1 MAQPATEPAKGSSS
15 TPSPEHTEDAVTSVH
30 PVDEKLHPSR
40 LVPAALQH
48 IAAMYA
54 GVVTPP
60 LIIGQAVGLD
70 IEGRTRL
77 IAASLLIAGIATLI
91 QTIGVKGFVGNRL
104 PFVNAA
110 SSAGI
115 APILAIAETNSEG
128 GQLPAIYGAVMVAG
142 VFCLAVGPFFGRLL
156 RFFPP
161 LVTGV
166 VITLIGVTLMP
177 VPVGWAQGGDKAAA
191 DFGAMRNLA
200 LAAFTLGVI
209 LVIQRFGKG
218 FVKQVALLFGLLIG
232 TLVAIPFGMADFS
245 GLRSAPVAALPTPFA
260 FGAPEFQP
268 AAILSLC
275 IVMLVLMTESS
286 AGMLALGEI
295 CDRRADSKVITRGLR
310 TDGLATLVGPVF
322 GGFPTSA
329 FAQNVGVV
337 SLTRVRSR
345 YVVAVAG
352 ATLLVL
358 GAFPVLGAVVSLVPM
373 PVLGGAGI
381 VLFGSIAVSGIRT
394 LSEAG
399 LDDSSNIILVAV
411 ALGAGI
417 IPLAAPTFY
426 AEFPAWAQTVLGSG
440 ISAGALV
447 AVTLN
452 LFFHHLGTRSRPRPR
467 HSNPPRVLPCPPR
480 GDSTPRPRAAPK
492 EKEAAW
498 QHQRQPIASP
508 SPRHPIASSSRTA
521 PSRPSTRTTP
531 STPRATSSSPATG
544 SRRSARGGHRR
555 TWRT

>member
-1 MAQPATEPAKGSSS
+1 MAQPAKGPAAAEGPCS
-15 TPSPEHTEDAVTSVH
+15 TPSEKAVGESTPDCH

-60 LIIGQAVGLD
+60 LIIGQACGLD
-70 IEGRTRL
+70 TVAQTRL
-77 IAASLLIAGIATLI
+77 IAAGLLIAGLATVL
-91 QTIGVKGFVGNRL
+91 QTLGVKGFVGNRL

-115 APILAIAETNSEG
+115 APILAIAETNAKG
-128 GQLPAIYGAVMVAG
+128 DQLPAIYGAVMVAG

-177 VPVGWAQGGDKAAA
+177 VPVKWAQGGDDTAPT
-191 DFGAMRNLA
+191 FGDMKYLA
-200 LAAFTLGVI
+200 LAAFTLVVI
-209 LVIQRFGKG
+209 LMFQRFGRG
-218 FVKQVALLFGLLIG
+218 FLKQVALLAGMFIG
-232 TLVAIPFGMADFS
+232 TLAAIPFGLADFTS
-245 GLRSAPVAALPTPFA
+245 VQTAPLAALPTPFA
-260 FGAPEFQP
+260 AGAPIFQP

-275 IVMLVLMTESS
+275 IVMLVLMTESA

-295 CDRRADSKVITRGLR
+295 CERKTDGKTITRGLR
-310 TDGLATLVGPVF
+310 TDGIATLVGPVF

-352 ATLLVL
+352 ATLIVL
-358 GAFPVLGAVVSLVPM
+358 GAFPVLGAVVNVVPM

-426 AEFPAWAQTVLGSG
+426 ADFPAWAQTVLGSG

-452 LFFHHLGTRSRPRPR
+452 LFFHHLGTRGGAQS
-467 HSNPPRVLPCPPR
+467 
-480 GDSTPRPRAAPK
+480 AA
-492 EKEAAW
+492 AALK
-498 QHQRQPIASP
+498 SP
-508 SPRHPIASSSRTA
+508 
-521 PSRPSTRTTP
+521 
-531 STPRATSSSPATG
+531 
-544 SRRSARGGHRR
+544 
-555 TWRT
+555 

>member
-1 MAQPATEPAKGSSS
+1 MAQPATGPAEGPCK
-15 TPSPEHTEDAVTSVH
+15 TSPTTAADTAVH
-30 PVDEKLHPSR
+30 PVDEKLPPAR

-70 IEGRTRL
+70 TAGMTRL
-77 IAASLLIAGIATLI
+77 IAASLLIAGLATIL
-91 QTIGVKGFVGNRL
+91 QTVGLGRFAGNRL

-115 APILAIAETNSEG
+115 APMLAIAETSAPG
-128 GQLPAIYGAVMVAG
+128 RQLPAIYGAVLVAG

-177 VPVGWAQGGDKAAA
+177 VPVAWAQGGDATAA
-191 DFGAMRNLA
+191 DFGAMKYLA
-200 LAAFTLGVI
+200 LAAFTLVVI
-209 LVIQRFGKG
+209 LLIQRFGRG
-218 FVKQVALLFGLLIG
+218 FLKQVALLMGMFVG
-232 TLVAIPFGMADFS
+232 TLAAIPFGLADFS
-245 GLRSAPVAALPTPFA
+245 ALKSAPLAALPTPFA

-295 CDRRADSKVITRGLR
+295 CDRRTDGRTITRGLR
-310 TDGLATLVGPVF
+310 TDGIATLLGPVF

-345 YVVAVAG
+345 YVVAAAG
-352 ATLLVL
+352 GALLVL

-426 AEFPAWAQTVLGSG
+426 AGFPAWAQTVLGSG

-447 AVTLN
+447 AVVLN
-452 LFFHHLGTRSRPRPR
+452 LFFHHLGT
-467 HSNPPRVLPCPPR
+467 H
-480 GDSTPRPRAAPK
+480 
-492 EKEAAW
+492 
-498 QHQRQPIASP
+498 
-508 SPRHPIASSSRTA
+508 SRTA
-521 PSRPSTRTTP
+521 V
-531 STPRATSSSPATG
+531 ALKSS
-544 SRRSARGGHRR
+544 
-555 TWRT
+555 

>member
-1 MAQPATEPAKGSSS
+1 MAQQEQAPHHPAP
-15 TPSPEHTEDAVTSVH
+15 PVH
-30 PVDEKLHPSR
+30 PVDEKPAVRR

-70 IEGRTRL
+70 TAGRTRL
-77 IAASLLIAGIATLI
+77 IAASLLIAGLATLL
-91 QTIGVKGFVGNRL
+91 QTLGIRTFAGNRL

-115 APILAIAETNSEG
+115 TPMLAIAETTAKG
-128 GQLPAIYGAVMVAG
+128 HQLPAIYGAVMCAG
-142 VFCLAVGPFFGRLL
+142 VFCLAVGPFFGKLL

-177 VPVGWAQGGDKAAA
+177 VPVGWAQGGDKGAA
-191 DFGAMRNLA
+191 DFGSMKNLA
-200 LAAFTLGVI
+200 LAGFTL
-209 LVIQRFGKG
+209 LVVLLVQRFTKG
-218 FVKQVALLFGLLIG
+218 FVKQIALLIG
-232 TLVAIPFGMADFS
+232 LVVGTLAAIPFGMAGFD
-245 GLRSAPVAALPTPFA
+245 GLRSAPIAALPTPFA
-260 FGAPEFQP
+260 FGPPEFQP
-268 AAILSLC
+268 AAVLSLC

-295 CDRRADSKVITRGLR
+295 CDRRTTGTTLTRGLR
-310 TDGLATLVGPVF
+310 TDGIATLLGPIF

-345 YVVAVAG
+345 YVVALAG
-352 ATLLVL
+352 AVLLVL

-411 ALGAGI
+411 SLGAGI

-426 AEFPAWAQTVLGSG
+426 AGFPAWAQTVLGSG

-447 AVTLN
+447 AVALN
-452 LFFHHLGTRSRPRPR
+452 LFFHHLGTR
-467 HSNPPRVLPCPPR
+467 
-480 GDSTPRPRAAPK
+480 GTTRAAVLS
-492 EKEAAW
+492 A
-498 QHQRQPIASP
+498 ASP
-508 SPRHPIASSSRTA
+508 
-521 PSRPSTRTTP
+521 
-531 STPRATSSSPATG
+531 G
-544 SRRSARGGHRR
+544 SG
-555 TWRT
+555 TQIP

>member
-1 MAQPATEPAKGSSS
+1 MAQPATEPAQAAQGPG
-15 TPSPEHTEDAVTSVH
+15 TAPPVH
-30 PVDEKLHPSR
+30 PVDEKLPLAR

-70 IEGRTRL
+70 AAGMTRL
-77 IAASLLIAGIATLI
+77 IAASLLIAGLATLL
-91 QTIGVKGFVGNRL
+91 QTLGVTNFAGNRL

-115 APILAIAETNSEG
+115 APMLAIAETSAPG
-128 GQLPAIYGAVMVAG
+128 RQLPAIYGAVMVAG

-177 VPVGWAQGGDKAAA
+177 VPVTWAQGGDAGAA
-191 DFGAMRNLA
+191 DFGAMKYLA
-200 LAAFTLGVI
+200 LAGSTLAVI
-209 LVIQRFGKG
+209 LIFQRFGRG
-218 FVKQVALLFGLLIG
+218 FLKQVALLLGLFIG
-232 TLVAIPFGMADFS
+232 TLAAIPFGMADLS
-245 GLRSAPVAALPTPFA
+245 VLREAPVAALPSPFA

-295 CDRRADSKVITRGLR
+295 CDRRSDGRTITRGLR
-310 TDGLATLVGPVF
+310 TDGIATLLGPVF

-337 SLTRVRSR
+337 TLTRVRSR

-352 ATLLVL
+352 GTLLIL

-373 PVLGGAGI
+373 PVLGGAGV

-426 AEFPAWAQTVLGSG
+426 ANFPAWAQTVLGSG

-447 AVTLN
+447 AVLLN
-452 LFFHHLGTRSRPRPR
+452 LFFHHLGTRSRPA
-467 HSNPPRVLPCPPR
+467 VAL
-480 GDSTPRPRAAPK
+480 K
-492 EKEAAW
+492 
-498 QHQRQPIASP
+498 
-508 SPRHPIASSSRTA
+508 SS
-521 PSRPSTRTTP
+521 
-531 STPRATSSSPATG
+531 
-544 SRRSARGGHRR
+544 
-555 TWRT
+555 

>member
-1 MAQPATEPAKGSSS
+1 MAQPAKGPDTAPCS
-15 TPSPEHTEDAVTSVH
+15 TPPVHTEDTAMSVH
-30 PVDEKLHPSR
+30 PVDEKLHPTR

-60 LIIGQAVGLD
+60 LIIGQACGLD
-70 IEGRTRL
+70 IAARTRL
-77 IAASLLIAGIATLI
+77 IAASLIVAGVATLL
-91 QTIGVKGFVGNRL
+91 QTLGVKGLVGNRL

-115 APILAIAETNSEG
+115 APILAIAETNAKG
-128 GQLPAIYGAVMVAG
+128 HQLPAVYGAVMVAG

-177 VPVGWAQGGDKAAA
+177 VPVSWAQGGDKTAP
-191 DFGAMRNLA
+191 DFGAMSHLA
-200 LAAFTLGVI
+200 LAGFTLGVI
-209 LVIQRFGKG
+209 LLIQRFGRG

-232 TLVAIPFGMADFS
+232 TLAAIPFGLADFS
-245 GLRSAPVAALPTPFA
+245 ALKSAPVAALPAPFA

-268 AAILSLC
+268 AAVLSLC

-295 CDRRADSKVITRGLR
+295 CERRTDARTLTRGLR
-310 TDGLATLVGPVF
+310 TDGIATLLGPVF

-352 ATLLVL
+352 GALLVL

-399 LDDSSNIILVAV
+399 LDDSSNIVLVAV

-426 AEFPAWAQTVLGSG
+426 ADFPAWAQTVLGSG

-447 AVTLN
+447 AVLLN
-452 LFFHHLGTRSRPRPR
+452 LFFHHLGTRSGGP
-467 HSNPPRVLPCPPR
+467 
-480 GDSTPRPRAAPK
+480 APALK
-492 EKEAAW
+492 
-498 QHQRQPIASP
+498 
-508 SPRHPIASSSRTA
+508 SS
-521 PSRPSTRTTP
+521 
-531 STPRATSSSPATG
+531 
-544 SRRSARGGHRR
+544 
-555 TWRT
+555 

>member
-1 MAQPATEPAKGSSS
+1 MAQPTIGPAAADGPCS
-15 TPSPEHTEDAVTSVH
+15 TPPEGAVH
-30 PVDEKLHPSR
+30 PVDEKLPAAR

-70 IEGRTRL
+70 TAGQTRL
-77 IAASLLIAGIATLI
+77 IAASLLIAGLATVLQTLGIAN
-91 QTIGVKGFVGNRL
+91 FAGNRL

-115 APILAIAETNSEG
+115 APMLAIAETSAKG
-128 GQLPAIYGAVMVAG
+128 HQLPAIYGAVMVAG
-142 VFCLAVGPFFGRLL
+142 VFCLLVGPFFGRLL

-177 VPVGWAQGGDKAAA
+177 VPVTWAQGGDKNAA
-191 DFGAMRNLA
+191 DFGSMKHLA
-200 LAAFTLGVI
+200 LAAFTLVVI
-209 LVIQRFGKG
+209 LLFQRFARG
-218 FVKQVALLFGLLIG
+218 FLRQVALLLGLLIG
-232 TLVAIPFGMADFS
+232 TLAAIPFEMADFS
-245 GLRSAPVAALPTPFA
+245 ALRSAPVAALPTPFS

-268 AAILSLC
+268 AAVLSLC

-295 CDRRADSKVITRGLR
+295 CERRTDGRTITRGLR
-310 TDGLATLVGPVF
+310 TDGIATLLGPVF

-352 ATLLVL
+352 AALLVL
-358 GAFPVLGAVVSLVPM
+358 GAFPVLGAVVSMVPM

-417 IPLAAPTFY
+417 VPLAAPTFY
-426 AEFPAWAQTVLGSG
+426 AGFPAWAQTVLGSG
-440 ISAGALV
+440 ISAGALA
-447 AVTLN
+447 AVLLN
-452 LFFHHLGTRSRPRPR
+452 LFFHHLGTRS
-467 HSNPPRVLPCPPR
+467 SV
-480 GDSTPRPRAAPK
+480 AAPALK
-492 EKEAAW
+492 
-498 QHQRQPIASP
+498 
-508 SPRHPIASSSRTA
+508 SS
-521 PSRPSTRTTP
+521 
-531 STPRATSSSPATG
+531 
-544 SRRSARGGHRR
+544 
-555 TWRT
+555 

>member
-1 MAQPATEPAKGSSS
+1 MAQPAKGPAEPPCS
-15 TPSPEHTEDAVTSVH
+15 TPPVHTEDTVTAVH

-60 LIIGQAVGLD
+60 LIIGQACGLD
-70 IEGRTRL
+70 LAARTRL
-77 IAASLLIAGIATLI
+77 IAASLLIAGVATLI

-115 APILAIAETNSEG
+115 APILAIAETNG
-128 GQLPAIYGAVMVAG
+128 KGQQLPAVYGAVMVAG

-177 VPVGWAQGGDKAAA
+177 VPVAWAQGGDKAAA
-191 DFGAMRNLA
+191 DFGAMHNLA
-200 LAAFTLGVI
+200 LAGFTLAVI
-209 LVIQRFGKG
+209 LLIQRFGKG

-232 TLVAIPFGMADFS
+232 TLAAVPFGMADFS
-245 GLRSAPVAALPTPFA
+245 ALTSAPVAALPTPFS
-260 FGAPEFQP
+260 FGAPVFQP

-295 CDRRADSKVITRGLR
+295 CDRRADGRTITRGLR
-310 TDGLATLVGPVF
+310 TDGIATLVGPVF

-426 AEFPAWAQTVLGSG
+426 AGFPAWAQTLLGSG
-440 ISAGALV
+440 ISAGALA

-452 LFFHHLGTRSRPRPR
+452 LFFHHLGTRSRGTVPALR
-467 HSNPPRVLPCPPR
+467 
-480 GDSTPRPRAAPK
+480 
-492 EKEAAW
+492 
-498 QHQRQPIASP
+498 SP
-508 SPRHPIASSSRTA
+508 
-521 PSRPSTRTTP
+521 
-531 STPRATSSSPATG
+531 
-544 SRRSARGGHRR
+544 
-555 TWRT
+555 

>member
-1 MAQPATEPAKGSSS
+1 MAQPATGPAEAPK
-15 TPSPEHTEDAVTSVH
+15 PVTTKAVH
-30 PVDEKLHPSR
+30 PVDEKLPAAR

-70 IEGRTRL
+70 TAGMTRL
-77 IAASLLIAGIATLI
+77 IAASLLIAGLATLL
-91 QTIGVKGFVGNRL
+91 QTIGVGAFAGNRL

-115 APILAIAETNSEG
+115 APMLAIAETSAPG
-128 GQLPAIYGAVMVAG
+128 HQLPAIYGAVLVAG
-142 VFCLAVGPFFGRLL
+142 AFCLTVGPFFGRLL

-177 VPVGWAQGGDKAAA
+177 VPVAWAQGGDATAA
-191 DFGAMRNLA
+191 DFGAMKYLA
-200 LAAFTLGVI
+200 LAAFTLVVI
-209 LVIQRFGKG
+209 LLIQRFGRG
-218 FVKQVALLFGLLIG
+218 FLKQVALLVGMFVG
-232 TLVAIPFGMADFS
+232 TLAAIPFGLADFS
-245 GLRSAPVAALPTPFA
+245 ALKSAPLAALPTPFA
-260 FGAPEFQP
+260 FGAPEFHP

-295 CDRRADSKVITRGLR
+295 CDRRTDGRTITRGLR
-310 TDGLATLVGPVF
+310 TDGIATLVGPVF

-345 YVVAVAG
+345 YVVAAAG
-352 ATLLVL
+352 GALLIL

-426 AEFPAWAQTVLGSG
+426 AGFPAWAQTVLGSG

-447 AVTLN
+447 AVVLN
-452 LFFHHLGTRSRPRPR
+452 LFFHHLGTHSRPA
-467 HSNPPRVLPCPPR
+467 VAL
-480 GDSTPRPRAAPK
+480 K
-492 EKEAAW
+492 
-498 QHQRQPIASP
+498 
-508 SPRHPIASSSRTA
+508 SS
-521 PSRPSTRTTP
+521 
-531 STPRATSSSPATG
+531 
-544 SRRSARGGHRR
+544 
-555 TWRT
+555 

>member
-1 MAQPATEPAKGSSS
+1 MAQPATRPAEGPG
-15 TPSPEHTEDAVTSVH
+15 TTSPITAADTAVH
-30 PVDEKLHPSR
+30 PVDEKLPPAR

-70 IEGRTRL
+70 TAGMTRL
-77 IAASLLIAGIATLI
+77 IAASLLIAGLATIL
-91 QTIGVKGFVGNRL
+91 QTVGLGRFAGNRL

-115 APILAIAETNSEG
+115 APMLAIAETSAPG
-128 GQLPAIYGAVMVAG
+128 HQLPAIYGAVLVAG
-142 VFCLAVGPFFGRLL
+142 GFCLAVGPFFGRLL

-177 VPVGWAQGGDKAAA
+177 VPVAWAQGGDATAA
-191 DFGAMRNLA
+191 DFGAMKYLA
-200 LAAFTLGVI
+200 LAAFTLVVI
-209 LVIQRFGKG
+209 LLIQRFGRG
-218 FVKQVALLFGLLIG
+218 FLKQVALLMGMFVG
-232 TLVAIPFGMADFS
+232 TLAAIPFGLADFS
-245 GLRSAPVAALPTPFA
+245 ALRSAPLAALPTPFA
-260 FGAPEFQP
+260 FGAPEFHP

-295 CDRRADSKVITRGLR
+295 CDRRTDGRTITRGLR
-310 TDGLATLVGPVF
+310 TDGIATLLGPVF
-322 GGFPTSA
+322 GGLPTSA

-345 YVVAVAG
+345 YVVAAAG
-352 ATLLVL
+352 GALLVL

-426 AEFPAWAQTVLGSG
+426 AGFPAWAQTVLGSG

-447 AVTLN
+447 AVVLN
-452 LFFHHLGTRSRPRPR
+452 LFFHHLGT
-467 HSNPPRVLPCPPR
+467 H
-480 GDSTPRPRAAPK
+480 
-492 EKEAAW
+492 
-498 QHQRQPIASP
+498 
-508 SPRHPIASSSRTA
+508 SRTA
-521 PSRPSTRTTP
+521 V
-531 STPRATSSSPATG
+531 ALKSS
-544 SRRSARGGHRR
+544 
-555 TWRT
+555 

>member
-1 MAQPATEPAKGSSS
+1 MATPAKGPAEGPCS
-15 TPSPEHTEDAVTSVH
+15 TRPEGPEVH
-30 PVDEKLHPSR
+30 PVDQKLHPSR

-60 LIIGQAVGLD
+60 LIIGQAVHLD
-70 IEGRTRL
+70 TAGQTRL
-77 IAASLLIAGIATLI
+77 IAASLLIAGVATLL
-91 QTIGVKGFVGNRL
+91 QTLGVKGLVGNRL

-115 APILAIAETNSEG
+115 APMLAIAETNAKG
-128 GQLPAIYGAVMVAG
+128 DQLPAIYGAVMVAG
-142 VFCLAVGPFFGRLL
+142 VFCLAIGPFFGKLL

-177 VPVGWAQGGDKAAA
+177 VPVAWAQGGDRTAA
-191 DFGAMRNLA
+191 DFGDMKYLA
-200 LAAFTLGVI
+200 LAAFTLVVI
-209 LVIQRFGKG
+209 LLIQRFGRG
-218 FVKQVALLFGLLIG
+218 FVKQVALLLGLLIG
-232 TLVAIPFGMADFS
+232 TLAAIPFGMADF
-245 GLRSAPVAALPTPFA
+245 GALRSAPVAALPTPFA

-268 AAILSLC
+268 AAIISLC
-275 IVMLVLMTESS
+275 LVTLVLMTESS
-286 AGMLALGEI
+286 AGMLAIGEI
-295 CDRRADSKVITRGLR
+295 CDRETDGRTITRGLR
-310 TDGLATLVGPVF
+310 TDGIATLLGPVF

-337 SLTRVRSR
+337 SLTKVRSR
-345 YVVAVAG
+345 YVVAAAG
-352 ATLLVL
+352 GALLVL
-358 GAFPVLGAVVSLVPM
+358 GVFPVLGAVVSTVPM

-417 IPLAAPTFY
+417 IPLAAPEFY
-426 AEFPAWAQTVLGSG
+426 AGFPSWAQTVLGSG

-447 AVTLN
+447 AVLLN
-452 LFFHHLGTRSRPRPR
+452 LFFHHLGT
-467 HSNPPRVLPCPPR
+467 H
-480 GDSTPRPRAAPK
+480 G
-492 EKEAAW
+492 
-498 QHQRQPIASP
+498 
-508 SPRHPIASSSRTA
+508 RTA
-521 PSRPSTRTTP
+521 V
-531 STPRATSSSPATG
+531 ALKSS
-544 SRRSARGGHRR
+544 
-555 TWRT
+555 

>member
-1 MAQPATEPAKGSSS
+1 MAQQSHV
-15 TPSPEHTEDAVTSVH
+15 EHHPVTDVH
-30 PVDEKLHPSR
+30 PVDEKLGPKR

-60 LIIGQAVGLD
+60 LIIGQAAGLD
-70 IEGRTRL
+70 SAGQTRL
-77 IAASLLIAGIATLI
+77 IAASLLIAGLATLL
-91 QTIGVKGFVGNRL
+91 QTLGVRKFAGNRL

-115 APILAIAETNSEG
+115 TPMLAIAETTAKG
-128 GQLPAIYGAVMVAG
+128 HQLPAIYGAVMVAG
-142 VFCLAVGPFFGRLL
+142 VFCLAVGPFFGKLL
-156 RFFPP
+156 KFFPP

-177 VPVGWAQGGDKAAA
+177 VPVGWAQGGDAKAP
-191 DFGAMRNLA
+191 DYGDMKYLA
-200 LAAFTLGVI
+200 LAGFTLVVI
-209 LVIQRFGKG
+209 LLIQRFTRG
-218 FVKQVALLFGLLIG
+218 FIKQIALLLGLVIG
-232 TLVAIPFGMADFS
+232 TLAAIPFGLADFS
-245 GLRSAPVAALPTPFA
+245 SIREAPIAALPTPFA
-260 FGAPEFQP
+260 FGPPEFQP

-295 CDRRADSKVITRGLR
+295 CDRECTSRTITRGLR
-310 TDGLATLVGPVF
+310 TDGIATLIGPIF

-337 SLTRVRSR
+337 SLTKVRSR

-352 ATLLVL
+352 GALIVL
-358 GAFPVLGAVVSLVPM
+358 GAFPVLGAVVNLVPM

-411 ALGAGI
+411 SLGAGI

-426 AEFPAWAQTVLGSG
+426 ADFPAWAQTVLGSG

-447 AVTLN
+447 AVLLN
-452 LFFHHLGTRSRPRPR
+452 LFFHHLGTRSAP
-467 HSNPPRVLPCPPR
+467 SAAVL
-480 GDSTPRPRAAPK
+480 SA
-492 EKEAAW
+492 
-498 QHQRQPIASP
+498 
-508 SPRHPIASSSRTA
+508 ASS
-521 PSRPSTRTTP
+521 
-531 STPRATSSSPATG
+531 G
-544 SRRSARGGHRR
+544 SG
-555 TWRT
+555 TQIP

>member
-1 MAQPATEPAKGSSS
+1 MAQPATGPAEGPC
-15 TPSPEHTEDAVTSVH
+15 TTSPTTAADTAVH
-30 PVDEKLHPSR
+30 PVDEKLPPAR

-70 IEGRTRL
+70 TAGMTRL
-77 IAASLLIAGIATLI
+77 IAASLLVAGLATIL
-91 QTIGVKGFVGNRL
+91 QTLGLGRFAGNRL

-115 APILAIAETNSEG
+115 APMLAIAETSAPG
-128 GQLPAIYGAVMVAG
+128 HQLPAIYGAVLVAG
-142 VFCLAVGPFFGRLL
+142 AFCLTVGPFFGRLL

-177 VPVGWAQGGDKAAA
+177 VPVAWAQGGDATAA
-191 DFGAMRNLA
+191 DFGAMKYLA
-200 LAAFTLGVI
+200 LAAFTLVVI
-209 LVIQRFGKG
+209 LLIQRFGRG
-218 FVKQVALLFGLLIG
+218 FLKQVALLMGMFVG
-232 TLVAIPFGMADFS
+232 TLAAIPFGLADFS
-245 GLRSAPVAALPTPFA
+245 ALKSAPLAALPTPFA

-295 CDRRADSKVITRGLR
+295 CDRRTDGRTITRGLR
-310 TDGLATLVGPVF
+310 TDGIATLLGPVF
-322 GGFPTSA
+322 GSFPTSA

-345 YVVAVAG
+345 YVVAAAG
-352 ATLLVL
+352 GALVVL

-426 AEFPAWAQTVLGSG
+426 AGFPAWAQTVLGSG

-447 AVTLN
+447 AVVLN
-452 LFFHHLGTRSRPRPR
+452 LFFHHLGT
-467 HSNPPRVLPCPPR
+467 H
-480 GDSTPRPRAAPK
+480 
-492 EKEAAW
+492 
-498 QHQRQPIASP
+498 
-508 SPRHPIASSSRTA
+508 SRTA
-521 PSRPSTRTTP
+521 V
-531 STPRATSSSPATG
+531 ALKSS
-544 SRRSARGGHRR
+544 
-555 TWRT
+555 

>member
-1 MAQPATEPAKGSSS
+1 MAQPAKGPDTAPCS
-15 TPSPEHTEDAVTSVH
+15 TPPAHTEDAVTSVH
-30 PVDEKLHPSR
+30 PVDEKLHPTR
-40 LVPAALQH
+40 LAPAALQH

-60 LIIGQAVGLD
+60 LIIGQACGLD
-70 IEGRTRL
+70 LAARTRL
-77 IAASLLIAGIATLI
+77 IAASLLVAGVATLL
-91 QTIGVKGFVGNRL
+91 QTLGVKGFVGNRL

-115 APILAIAETNSEG
+115 APILAIAETNAKG
-128 GQLPAIYGAVMVAG
+128 HQLPAVYGAVMVAG
-142 VFCLAVGPFFGRLL
+142 AFCLAVGPFFGRLL

-177 VPVGWAQGGDKAAA
+177 VPVSWAQGGDRTAP
-191 DFGAMRNLA
+191 DFGAMSHLA
-200 LAAFTLGVI
+200 LAGFTLAVI
-209 LVIQRFGKG
+209 LLIQRFGRG
-218 FVKQVALLFGLLIG
+218 FVQQVALLLGLLIG
-232 TLVAIPFGMADFS
+232 TLAAIPFGMADFS
-245 GLRSAPVAALPTPFA
+245 ALKSAPLAALPAPFA

-295 CDRRADSKVITRGLR
+295 CDRRTDARTITRGLR
-310 TDGLATLVGPVF
+310 TDGIATLLGPVF

-352 ATLLVL
+352 GALLVL

-426 AEFPAWAQTVLGSG
+426 ADFPAWAQTVLGSG
-440 ISAGALV
+440 ISAGAVV
-447 AVTLN
+447 AVLLN
-452 LFFHHLGTRSRPRPR
+452 LFFHHLGTRSGGP
-467 HSNPPRVLPCPPR
+467 
-480 GDSTPRPRAAPK
+480 APALK
-492 EKEAAW
+492 
-498 QHQRQPIASP
+498 
-508 SPRHPIASSSRTA
+508 SS
-521 PSRPSTRTTP
+521 
-531 STPRATSSSPATG
+531 
-544 SRRSARGGHRR
+544 
-555 TWRT
+555 

>member
-1 MAQPATEPAKGSSS
+1 MAQPAKGPAEGPCS
-15 TPSPEHTEDAVTSVH
+15 TPPVGDEGSTPDCH

-60 LIIGQAVGLD
+60 LIIGQACGLD
-70 IEGRTRL
+70 TVAQTRL
-77 IAASLLIAGIATLI
+77 IAAGLLIAGLATIL
-91 QTIGVKGFVGNRL
+91 QTLGVKGFVGNRL

-115 APILAIAETNSEG
+115 APILAIAETNAKGE
-128 GQLPAIYGAVMVAG
+128 QLPAIYGAVMVAG
-142 VFCLAVGPFFGRLL
+142 VFCLVIGPFFGRLL

-177 VPVGWAQGGDKAAA
+177 VPVKWAQGGDETHP
-191 DFGAMRNLA
+191 DFGDMRYLA
-200 LAAFTLGVI
+200 LAAFTLVVI
-209 LVIQRFGKG
+209 LMFQRFGRG
-218 FVKQVALLFGLLIG
+218 FLKQVALLAGMFIG
-232 TLVAIPFGMADFS
+232 TLAAIPFGMADFTS
-245 GLRSAPVAALPTPFA
+245 VQSAPLAALPTPFA
-260 FGAPEFQP
+260 AGAPVFQP

-275 IVMLVLMTESS
+275 IVMLVLMTESA

-295 CDRRADSKVITRGLR
+295 CERKTDGKTITRGLR
-310 TDGLATLVGPVF
+310 TDGIATLVGPVF

-358 GAFPVLGAVVSLVPM
+358 GAFPVLGAVVNVVPM

-411 ALGAGI
+411 SLGAGI

-426 AEFPAWAQTVLGSG
+426 ADFPAWAQTVLGSG

-447 AVTLN
+447 AVSLN
-452 LFFHHLGTRSRPRPR
+452 LFFHHLGTRGSAQ
-467 HSNPPRVLPCPPR
+467 
-480 GDSTPRPRAAPK
+480 GAA
-492 EKEAAW
+492 AALK
-498 QHQRQPIASP
+498 SP
-508 SPRHPIASSSRTA
+508 
-521 PSRPSTRTTP
+521 
-531 STPRATSSSPATG
+531 
-544 SRRSARGGHRR
+544 
-555 TWRT
+555 

>member
-1 MAQPATEPAKGSSS
+1 MAQPATGPAEAPKPF
-15 TPSPEHTEDAVTSVH
+15 TTTAVH
-30 PVDEKLHPSR
+30 PVDEKLPAAR

-70 IEGRTRL
+70 TAGMTRL
-77 IAASLLIAGIATLI
+77 IAASLLIAGLATLL
-91 QTIGVKGFVGNRL
+91 QTIGIGAFAGNRL

-115 APILAIAETNSEG
+115 APMLAIAETSAPG
-128 GQLPAIYGAVMVAG
+128 RQLPAIYGAVLVAG
-142 VFCLAVGPFFGRLL
+142 AFCLTVGPFFGRLL

-177 VPVGWAQGGDKAAA
+177 VPVAWAQGGDATAA
-191 DFGAMRNLA
+191 DFGAMKYLA
-200 LAAFTLGVI
+200 LAAFTLVVI
-209 LVIQRFGKG
+209 LLIQRFGRG
-218 FVKQVALLFGLLIG
+218 FLKQVALLVGMFVG
-232 TLVAIPFGMADFS
+232 TLAAIPFGLADFS
-245 GLRSAPVAALPTPFA
+245 ALKSAPLAALPTPFA
-260 FGAPEFQP
+260 FGAPEFHP

-295 CDRRADSKVITRGLR
+295 CDRRTDGRTITRGLR
-310 TDGLATLVGPVF
+310 TDGIATLVGPVF

-345 YVVAVAG
+345 YVVAAAG
-352 ATLLVL
+352 GALLIL

-426 AEFPAWAQTVLGSG
+426 AGFPAWAQTVLGSG

-447 AVTLN
+447 AVVLN
-452 LFFHHLGTRSRPRPR
+452 LFFHHLGTHSRPA
-467 HSNPPRVLPCPPR
+467 VAL
-480 GDSTPRPRAAPK
+480 K
-492 EKEAAW
+492 
-498 QHQRQPIASP
+498 
-508 SPRHPIASSSRTA
+508 SS
-521 PSRPSTRTTP
+521 
-531 STPRATSSSPATG
+531 
-544 SRRSARGGHRR
+544 
-555 TWRT
+555 

>member
-1 MAQPATEPAKGSSS
+1 M
-15 TPSPEHTEDAVTSVH
+15 
-30 PVDEKLHPSR
+30 DEKLHPSR

-60 LIIGQAVGLD
+60 LIIGQAVHLD
-70 IEGRTRL
+70 TAGQTRL
-77 IAASLLIAGIATLI
+77 IAASLLIAGVATLL
-91 QTIGVKGFVGNRL
+91 QTLGVKGLVGNRL

-115 APILAIAETNSEG
+115 APMLAIAETNARG
-128 GQLPAIYGAVMVAG
+128 DQLPAIYGAVMVAG
-142 VFCLAVGPFFGRLL
+142 VFCLAIGPFFGRLL

-177 VPVGWAQGGDKAAA
+177 VPVAWAQGGDRTAA
-191 DFGAMRNLA
+191 DFGDMKYLG
-200 LAAFTLGVI
+200 LAAFTLVVI
-209 LVIQRFGKG
+209 LMIQRFGRG
-218 FVKQVALLFGLLIG
+218 FVKQVALLLGLLVG
-232 TLVAIPFGMADFS
+232 TLAAIPFGMADF
-245 GLRSAPVAALPTPFA
+245 GALRSAPVAALPTPFA
-260 FGAPEFQP
+260 FGTPEFQP

-275 IVMLVLMTESS
+275 LVMLVLMTESS
-286 AGMLALGEI
+286 AGMLAIGEI
-295 CDRRADSKVITRGLR
+295 CDRETSGRTITRGLR
-310 TDGLATLVGPVF
+310 TDGLATLLGPVF

-337 SLTRVRSR
+337 SLTKVRSR
-345 YVVAVAG
+345 YVVAAAG
-352 ATLLVL
+352 GALLVL
-358 GAFPVLGAVVSLVPM
+358 GAFPVLGAVVSTVPM

-411 ALGAGI
+411 SLGAGI

-447 AVTLN
+447 AVSLN
-452 LFFHHLGTRSRPRPR
+452 LFFHHLGTR
-467 HSNPPRVLPCPPR
+467 
-480 GDSTPRPRAAPK
+480 G
-492 EKEAAW
+492 
-498 QHQRQPIASP
+498 
-508 SPRHPIASSSRTA
+508 
-521 PSRPSTRTTP
+521 
-531 STPRATSSSPATG
+531 RATAAAALKSS
-544 SRRSARGGHRR
+544 
-555 TWRT
+555 

>member
-1 MAQPATEPAKGSSS
+1 MAQQPHAEKVPV
-15 TPSPEHTEDAVTSVH
+15 PPVH
-30 PVDEKLHPSR
+30 PVDEKLSPKR
-40 LVPAALQH
+40 LLPAALQH

-70 IEGRTRL
+70 AAGSTRL
-77 IAASLLIAGIATLI
+77 IAASLLIAGLATLL
-91 QTIGVKGFVGNRL
+91 QTLGLGTLAGNRL

-115 APILAIAETNSEG
+115 TPMLAIAETTAKG
-128 GQLPAIYGAVMVAG
+128 HQLPAIYGAVLVAG

-177 VPVGWAQGGDKAAA
+177 VPVAWAQGGNKQAA
-191 DFGAMRNLA
+191 DFGAMKNLA
-200 LAAFTLGVI
+200 LAAFTLVVI
-209 LVIQRFGKG
+209 LLLQRFARG
-218 FVKQVALLFGLLIG
+218 FGKQVALLLGLAAG
-232 TLVAIPFGMADFS
+232 TLAALPFGMADL
-245 GLRSAPVAALPTPFA
+245 GALRQAPLAALPDLFP
-260 FGAPEFQP
+260 FGAPEFRP

-275 IVMLVLMTESS
+275 IVMLVLMTESC

-295 CDRRADSKVITRGLR
+295 CARECDRGTITRGLR
-310 TDGLATLVGPVF
+310 TDGLATLLGPVL
-322 GGFPTSA
+322 GTFPTSA

-352 ATLLVL
+352 GALIVL

-399 LDDSSNIILVAV
+399 LDDSSNIVLVAV
-411 ALGAGI
+411 SLGAGI
-417 IPLAAPTFY
+417 IPLAAPAFY
-426 AEFPAWAQTVLGSG
+426 ADFPAWARTVLGSG

-447 AVTLN
+447 AVALN
-452 LFFHHLGTRSRPRPR
+452 LFFHHLGTRGRP
-467 HSNPPRVLPCPPR
+467 
-480 GDSTPRPRAAPK
+480 AAAL
-492 EKEAAW
+492 E
-498 QHQRQPIASP
+498 
-508 SPRHPIASSSRTA
+508 SS
-521 PSRPSTRTTP
+521 
-531 STPRATSSSPATG
+531 
-544 SRRSARGGHRR
+544 
-555 TWRT
+555 

>member
-1 MAQPATEPAKGSSS
+1 MAQDLT
-15 TPSPEHTEDAVTSVH
+15 VH
-30 PVDEKLHPSR
+30 PVDQKLHPSR

-60 LIIGQAVGLD
+60 LIIGQAVRLD
-70 IEGRTRL
+70 TAGQTRL
-77 IAASLLIAGIATLI
+77 IAAGLLIAGVATLL
-91 QTIGVKGFVGNRL
+91 QTLGVKGLVGNRL

-115 APILAIAETNSEG
+115 APMLAIAETNARG
-128 GQLPAIYGAVMVAG
+128 DQLPAIYGAVMVAG
-142 VFCLAVGPFFGRLL
+142 VFCLAIGPFFGRLL

-177 VPVGWAQGGDKAAA
+177 VPVAWAQGGDKTAA
-191 DFGAMRNLA
+191 DFGDMKYLG
-200 LAAFTLGVI
+200 LAAFTLVVV
-209 LVIQRFGKG
+209 LVIQRFGRG
-218 FVKQVALLFGLLIG
+218 FVKQVALLLGLLIG
-232 TLVAIPFGMADFS
+232 TLAAIPFGMADF
-245 GLRSAPVAALPTPFA
+245 GALRSAPVAALPTPFA

-275 IVMLVLMTESS
+275 LVMLVLMTESS
-286 AGMLALGEI
+286 AGMLAIGEI
-295 CDRRADSKVITRGLR
+295 CDRETSGRTITRGLR
-310 TDGLATLVGPVF
+310 TDGLATLLGPVF

-345 YVVAVAG
+345 YVVAAAG
-352 ATLLVL
+352 GALLVL
-358 GAFPVLGAVVSLVPM
+358 GAFPVLGAVVSTVPM

-411 ALGAGI
+411 SLGAGI

-447 AVTLN
+447 AVSLN
-452 LFFHHLGTRSRPRPR
+452 LFFHHLGTR
-467 HSNPPRVLPCPPR
+467 
-480 GDSTPRPRAAPK
+480 G
-492 EKEAAW
+492 
-498 QHQRQPIASP
+498 
-508 SPRHPIASSSRTA
+508 
-521 PSRPSTRTTP
+521 
-531 STPRATSSSPATG
+531 RATAAAALKSS
-544 SRRSARGGHRR
+544 
-555 TWRT
+555 

>member
-1 MAQPATEPAKGSSS
+1 MALPAKGPAQAPRS
-15 TPSPEHTEDAVTSVH
+15 TLPVHTEDAVMSVH
-30 PVDEKLHPSR
+30 PVDEKLHVSR
-40 LVPAALQH
+40 LVPVALQH

-60 LIIGQAVGLD
+60 LIIGQACGLD
-70 IEGRTRL
+70 IAARTRL
-77 IAASLLIAGIATLI
+77 IAASLLIAGVATVL

-115 APILAIAETNSEG
+115 APILAIAETNAKG
-128 GQLPAIYGAVMVAG
+128 HRLPAVYGAVMAAG

-177 VPVGWAQGGDKAAA
+177 VPVSWAQGGDETAA
-191 DFGAMRNLA
+191 DFGSMKHLA
-200 LAAFTLGVI
+200 LAGFTLAVI
-209 LVIQRFGKG
+209 LLIQRFGRG
-218 FVKQVALLFGLLIG
+218 FVKQVALLSGLLVG
-232 TLVAIPFGMADFS
+232 TLAAIPFGMADFTAF
-245 GLRSAPVAALPTPFA
+245 RSAPVAALPTPFA
-260 FGAPEFQP
+260 FGPPEFQP
-268 AAILSLC
+268 AAVLSLC

-295 CDRRADSKVITRGLR
+295 CARRADARTITRGLR
-310 TDGLATLVGPVF
+310 TDGIATLLGPVF

-329 FAQNVGVV
+329 FAQKVGVV

-352 ATLLVL
+352 GALLVL

-417 IPLAAPTFY
+417 IPPAAPAFY
-426 AEFPAWAQTVLGSG
+426 AGFPDWAQTVLGSG

-447 AVTLN
+447 AVLLN
-452 LFFHHLGTRSRPRPR
+452 LFFHHLGTRSRQP
-467 HSNPPRVLPCPPR
+467 
-480 GDSTPRPRAAPK
+480 APALK
-492 EKEAAW
+492 
-498 QHQRQPIASP
+498 
-508 SPRHPIASSSRTA
+508 SS
-521 PSRPSTRTTP
+521 
-531 STPRATSSSPATG
+531 
-544 SRRSARGGHRR
+544 
-555 TWRT
+555 

>member
-1 MAQPATEPAKGSSS
+1 MAQPATEPAQAAQGPG
-15 TPSPEHTEDAVTSVH
+15 TAPPVH
-30 PVDEKLHPSR
+30 PVDEKLPLAR

-70 IEGRTRL
+70 AAGMTRL
-77 IAASLLIAGIATLI
+77 IAASLLIAGLATLL
-91 QTIGVKGFVGNRL
+91 QTLGVTNFAGNRL

-115 APILAIAETNSEG
+115 APMLAIAETSAPG
-128 GQLPAIYGAVMVAG
+128 RQLPAIYGAVMVAG

-177 VPVGWAQGGDKAAA
+177 VPVTWAQGGDAGAA
-191 DFGAMRNLA
+191 DFGAMKHLA
-200 LAAFTLGVI
+200 LAGSTLAVI
-209 LVIQRFGKG
+209 LIFQRFGRG
-218 FVKQVALLFGLLIG
+218 FLKQVALLLGLFIG
-232 TLVAIPFGMADFS
+232 TLAAIPFGMADLS
-245 GLRSAPVAALPTPFA
+245 VLREAPVAALPSPFA

-295 CDRRADSKVITRGLR
+295 CDRRSDGRTITRGLR
-310 TDGLATLVGPVF
+310 TDGIATLLGPVF

-337 SLTRVRSR
+337 TLTRVRSR

-352 ATLLVL
+352 GTLLIL

-426 AEFPAWAQTVLGSG
+426 ANFPAWAQTVLGSG

-447 AVTLN
+447 AVLLN
-452 LFFHHLGTRSRPRPR
+452 LFFHHLGTRSRPA
-467 HSNPPRVLPCPPR
+467 VAL
-480 GDSTPRPRAAPK
+480 K
-492 EKEAAW
+492 
-498 QHQRQPIASP
+498 
-508 SPRHPIASSSRTA
+508 SS
-521 PSRPSTRTTP
+521 
-531 STPRATSSSPATG
+531 
-544 SRRSARGGHRR
+544 
-555 TWRT
+555 

>member
-1 MAQPATEPAKGSSS
+1 MAQPAMGPAAADGPCT
-15 TPSPEHTEDAVTSVH
+15 TPPEGVVH
-30 PVDEKLHPSR
+30 PVDEKLPAAR

-70 IEGRTRL
+70 TAGQTRL
-77 IAASLLIAGIATLI
+77 IAAGLLIAGLATVL
-91 QTIGVKGFVGNRL
+91 QTLGVANFAGNRL

-115 APILAIAETNSEG
+115 APMLAIAETSAKG
-128 GQLPAIYGAVMVAG
+128 HQLPAIYGAVMVAG
-142 VFCLAVGPFFGRLL
+142 VFCLLVGPFFGRLL

-177 VPVGWAQGGDKAAA
+177 VPVSWAQGGDKNAA
-191 DFGAMRNLA
+191 DFGSMNHLA
-200 LAAFTLGVI
+200 LAAFTLVVI
-209 LVIQRFGKG
+209 LLFQRFGRG
-218 FVKQVALLFGLLIG
+218 FLRQVALLLGLLIG
-232 TLVAIPFGMADFS
+232 TLAAIPFGMADFS
-245 GLRSAPVAALPTPFA
+245 ALKSAPVAALPTPFS
-260 FGAPEFQP
+260 FGAPEFHP
-268 AAILSLC
+268 AAVLSLC

-286 AGMLALGEI
+286 AGMLAIGEI
-295 CDRRADSKVITRGLR
+295 CERRTDGRTIARGLR
-310 TDGLATLVGPVF
+310 TDGIATLLGPVF

-352 ATLLVL
+352 GALLVL

-426 AEFPAWAQTVLGSG
+426 AGFPAWAQTVLGSG
-440 ISAGALV
+440 ISAGALA
-447 AVTLN
+447 AVLLN
-452 LFFHHLGTRSRPRPR
+452 LFFHHLGTRS
-467 HSNPPRVLPCPPR
+467 SV
-480 GDSTPRPRAAPK
+480 
-492 EKEAAW
+492 
-498 QHQRQPIASP
+498 
-508 SPRHPIASSSRTA
+508 TA
-521 PSRPSTRTTP
+521 PVLK
-531 STPRATSSSPATG
+531 SS
-544 SRRSARGGHRR
+544 
-555 TWRT
+555 

>member
-1 MAQPATEPAKGSSS
+1 M
-15 TPSPEHTEDAVTSVH
+15 
-30 PVDEKLHPSR
+30 DEKLHPSR

-60 LIIGQAVGLD
+60 LIIGQAVRLD
-70 IEGRTRL
+70 TAGQTRL
-77 IAASLLIAGIATLI
+77 IAASLLIAGVATLL
-91 QTIGVKGFVGNRL
+91 QTLGVKGLVGNRL

-115 APILAIAETNSEG
+115 APMLAIAETNARG
-128 GQLPAIYGAVMVAG
+128 DQLPAIYGAVMVAG
-142 VFCLAVGPFFGRLL
+142 VFCLAIGPFFGRLL

-177 VPVGWAQGGDKAAA
+177 VPVAWAQGGDRTAA
-191 DFGAMRNLA
+191 DFGDMKYLG
-200 LAAFTLGVI
+200 LAAFTLVVI
-209 LVIQRFGKG
+209 LMIQRFGRG
-218 FVKQVALLFGLLIG
+218 FVKQVALLLGLLIG
-232 TLVAIPFGMADFS
+232 TLAAIPFGMADF
-245 GLRSAPVAALPTPFA
+245 GALRSAPVAALPTPFA
-260 FGAPEFQP
+260 FGTPEFQP
-268 AAILSLC
+268 AAIISLC
-275 IVMLVLMTESS
+275 LVMLVLMTESS
-286 AGMLALGEI
+286 AGMLAIGEI
-295 CDRRADSKVITRGLR
+295 CDRETSGRTITRGLR
-310 TDGLATLVGPVF
+310 TDGLATLLGPVF

-337 SLTRVRSR
+337 SLTKVRSR
-345 YVVAVAG
+345 YVVAAAG
-352 ATLLVL
+352 GALLVL
-358 GAFPVLGAVVSLVPM
+358 GAFPVLGAVVSTVPM

-411 ALGAGI
+411 SLGAGI

-447 AVTLN
+447 AVSLN
-452 LFFHHLGTRSRPRPR
+452 LFFTISAPAAAPPPPR
-467 HSNPPRVLPCPPR
+467 HSNPPRVLPCP
-480 GDSTPRPRAAPK
+480 
-492 EKEAAW
+492 
-498 QHQRQPIASP
+498 IAT
-508 SPRHPIASSSRTA
+508 HP
-521 PSRPSTRTTP
+521 
-531 STPRATSSSPATG
+531 
-544 SRRSARGGHRR
+544 
-555 TWRT
+555 

>member
-1 MAQPATEPAKGSSS
+1 MATPAKGPAEGPCS
-15 TPSPEHTEDAVTSVH
+15 TPPVHTADAVTSVH

-70 IEGRTRL
+70 LEARTRL
-77 IAASLLIAGIATLI
+77 IAASLLIAGVATLL
-91 QTIGVKGFVGNRL
+91 QTLGVKGFVGNRL

-115 APILAIAETNSEG
+115 APILAIAETNGKS

-177 VPVGWAQGGDKAAA
+177 VPVGWAQGGDKTAA

-200 LAAFTLGVI
+200 LAAFTLVVI
-209 LVIQRFGKG
+209 LLFQRFGKG
-218 FVKQVALLFGLLIG
+218 FLKQVALLFGLLIG
-232 TLVAIPFGMADFS
+232 TLAAMPFGMADFS
-245 GLRSAPVAALPTPFA
+245 GLTSAPVAALPTPFA
-260 FGAPEFQP
+260 FGTPVFQP

-275 IVMLVLMTESS
+275 IVMLVLMTESA

-295 CDRRADSKVITRGLR
+295 CDRRADAKVITRGLR
-310 TDGLATLVGPVF
+310 TDGLATLIGPVF

-426 AEFPAWAQTVLGSG
+426 ADFPAWAQTVLGSG
-440 ISAGALV
+440 ISAGAIV

-452 LFFHHLGTRSRPRPR
+452 LFFHHLGTRSRTVPA
-467 HSNPPRVLPCPPR
+467 L
-480 GDSTPRPRAAPK
+480 K
-492 EKEAAW
+492 
-498 QHQRQPIASP
+498 
-508 SPRHPIASSSRTA
+508 SS
-521 PSRPSTRTTP
+521 
-531 STPRATSSSPATG
+531 
-544 SRRSARGGHRR
+544 
-555 TWRT
+555 

>member
-1 MAQPATEPAKGSSS
+1 MAVPAKGPAKAQGPCS
-15 TPSPEHTEDAVTSVH
+15 TPSESAEAVH
-30 PVDEKLHPSR
+30 PVDEKLHVSR

-60 LIIGQAVGLD
+60 LIIGQAVHLD
-70 IEGRTRL
+70 TAGRTRL
-77 IAASLLIAGIATLI
+77 IAASLLIAGLATLL
-91 QTIGVKGFVGNRL
+91 QTLGVKGFVGNRL

-115 APILAIAETNSEG
+115 APMLAIAETNATG
-128 GQLPAIYGAVMVAG
+128 DQLPAIYGAVMVAG
-142 VFCLAVGPFFGRLL
+142 LFCLAIGPFFGRLL

-177 VPVGWAQGGDKAAA
+177 VPVGWAQGGDKTAG
-191 DFGAMRNLA
+191 DYGDMRFLA
-200 LAAFTLGVI
+200 LAGFTLVVI
-209 LVIQRFGKG
+209 LLIQRFGKG

-232 TLVAIPFGMADFS
+232 TLAAIPFGMADFS
-245 GLRSAPVAALPTPFA
+245 SIRSAPVAALPTPFA
-260 FGAPEFQP
+260 FGTPEFQP
-268 AAILSLC
+268 AAIVSLC
-275 IVMLVLMTESS
+275 LVMLVLMTESS
-286 AGMLALGEI
+286 AGMLAIGEI
-295 CDRRADSKVITRGLR
+295 CERDCTGKTITRGLR
-310 TDGLATLVGPVF
+310 TDGIATFIGPIF

-337 SLTRVRSR
+337 SLTKVRSR

-352 ATLLVL
+352 GALLIL

-411 ALGAGI
+411 SLGAGI

-426 AEFPAWAQTVLGSG
+426 ADFPAWAQTVLGSG

-447 AVTLN
+447 AVSLN
-452 LFFHHLGTRSRPRPR
+452 LFFHHLGTRGSANA
-467 HSNPPRVLPCPPR
+467 S
-480 GDSTPRPRAAPK
+480 AALK
-492 EKEAAW
+492 
-498 QHQRQPIASP
+498 
-508 SPRHPIASSSRTA
+508 SS
-521 PSRPSTRTTP
+521 
-531 STPRATSSSPATG
+531 
-544 SRRSARGGHRR
+544 
-555 TWRT
+555 

>member
-1 MAQPATEPAKGSSS
+1 MAQPATGPAKGPCS
-15 TPSPEHTEDAVTSVH
+15 TPPTAADTAVH
-30 PVDEKLHPSR
+30 PVDEKLPPSR

-70 IEGRTRL
+70 TAGRTRL
-77 IAASLLIAGIATLI
+77 IAASLLIAGLATLL
-91 QTIGVKGFVGNRL
+91 QTLGAGRFAGNRL

-115 APILAIAETNSEG
+115 APMLAIAETSAPG
-128 GQLPAIYGAVMVAG
+128 HQLPAIYGAVLVAG

-177 VPVGWAQGGDKAAA
+177 VPVGWAQGGDATAD
-191 DFGAMRNLA
+191 DFGDMKYLA
-200 LAAFTLGVI
+200 LAAFTLVVI
-209 LVIQRFGKG
+209 LLIQRFGRG
-218 FVKQVALLFGLLIG
+218 FVKQVALLAGLFIG
-232 TLVAIPFGMADFS
+232 TLAAIPFGLADFS
-245 GLRSAPVAALPTPFA
+245 ALGSAPAAALPAPFA

-295 CDRRADSKVITRGLR
+295 CERRTDGTTITRGLR
-310 TDGLATLVGPVF
+310 TDGIATLVGPVF

-345 YVVAVAG
+345 YVVAAAG
-352 ATLLVL
+352 GALIVL
-358 GAFPVLGAVVSLVPM
+358 GVFPVLGAVVSLVPM

-426 AEFPAWAQTVLGSG
+426 AGFPSWAQTVLGSG

-447 AVTLN
+447 AVLLN
-452 LFFHHLGTRSRPRPR
+452 LFFHHLGTHSRPA
-467 HSNPPRVLPCPPR
+467 VAL
-480 GDSTPRPRAAPK
+480 K
-492 EKEAAW
+492 
-498 QHQRQPIASP
+498 
-508 SPRHPIASSSRTA
+508 SS
-521 PSRPSTRTTP
+521 
-531 STPRATSSSPATG
+531 
-544 SRRSARGGHRR
+544 
-555 TWRT
+555 

>member
-1 MAQPATEPAKGSSS
+1 MAQQSQAPHHPAP
-15 TPSPEHTEDAVTSVH
+15 PVH
-30 PVDEKLHPSR
+30 PVDEKPAAKR

-70 IEGRTRL
+70 PAGRTRL
-77 IAASLLIAGIATLI
+77 IAAGLLIAGLATLL
-91 QTIGVKGFVGNRL
+91 QTLGIRELAGNRL

-115 APILAIAETNSEG
+115 TRGFLKQIA
-128 GQLPAIYGAVMVAG
+128 
-142 VFCLAVGPFFGRLL
+142 
-156 RFFPP
+156 
-161 LVTGV
+161 
-166 VITLIGVTLMP
+166 
-177 VPVGWAQGGDKAAA
+177 
-191 DFGAMRNLA
+191 
-200 LAAFTLGVI
+200 
-209 LVIQRFGKG
+209 
-218 FVKQVALLFGLLIG
+218 LLIG
-232 TLVAIPFGMADFS
+232 LVVGTLAAIPFGMASFD
-245 GLRSAPVAALPTPFA
+245 GLRTAPIAALPTPFA

-275 IVMLVLMTESS
+275 LVMLVLMTESS

-295 CDRRADSKVITRGLR
+295 CDRPATGATLTRGLR
-310 TDGLATLVGPVF
+310 TDGLATLLGPVF

-345 YVVAVAG
+345 YVVALAG
-352 ATLLVL
+352 GMLLVL

-373 PVLGGAGI
+373 PALGGAGI

-411 ALGAGI
+411 SLGAGI

-426 AEFPAWAQTVLGSG
+426 ADFPAWAQTVLGSG

-447 AVTLN
+447 AVLLN
-452 LFFHHLGTRSRPRPR
+452 LFFHHLGTRS
-467 HSNPPRVLPCPPR
+467 
-480 GDSTPRPRAAPK
+480 TPRAAVLS
-492 EKEAAW
+492 A
-498 QHQRQPIASP
+498 ASP
-508 SPRHPIASSSRTA
+508 
-521 PSRPSTRTTP
+521 
-531 STPRATSSSPATG
+531 G
-544 SRRSARGGHRR
+544 SG
-555 TWRT
+555 TQIP

>member
-1 MAQPATEPAKGSSS
+1 MAQPAMGPAPADGPCP
-15 TPSPEHTEDAVTSVH
+15 TPPEGAVH
-30 PVDEKLHPSR
+30 PVDEKLPASR

-70 IEGRTRL
+70 TAGQTRL
-77 IAASLLIAGIATLI
+77 IAASLLIAGLATVL
-91 QTIGVKGFVGNRL
+91 QTIGLANFAGNRL

-115 APILAIAETNSEG
+115 APMLAIAETSAKG
-128 GQLPAIYGAVMVAG
+128 HQLPAIYGAVMVAG
-142 VFCLAVGPFFGRLL
+142 VFCLLVGPFFGRLL

-177 VPVGWAQGGDKAAA
+177 VPVSWAQGGDKTAA
-191 DFGAMRNLA
+191 DFGSMKNLA
-200 LAAFTLGVI
+200 LAAFTLVVI
-209 LVIQRFGKG
+209 LLFQRFGRG
-218 FVKQVALLFGLLIG
+218 FLRQVALLLGLLIG
-232 TLVAIPFGMADFS
+232 TLAAIPFGMADFAAMK
-245 GLRSAPVAALPTPFA
+245 SAPVAALPTPFS
-260 FGAPEFQP
+260 FGAPEFHP
-268 AAILSLC
+268 AAVLSLC

-286 AGMLALGEI
+286 AGMLAIGEI
-295 CDRRADSKVITRGLR
+295 CERRTDGRTIARGLR
-310 TDGLATLVGPVF
+310 TDGIATLLGPVF

-352 ATLLVL
+352 CALLVL

-426 AEFPAWAQTVLGSG
+426 AGFPAWAQTVLGSG
-440 ISAGALV
+440 ISAGALT
-447 AVTLN
+447 AVLLN
-452 LFFHHLGTRSRPRPR
+452 LFFHHLGTRSRVAVPA
-467 HSNPPRVLPCPPR
+467 L
-480 GDSTPRPRAAPK
+480 K
-492 EKEAAW
+492 
-498 QHQRQPIASP
+498 
-508 SPRHPIASSSRTA
+508 SS
-521 PSRPSTRTTP
+521 
-531 STPRATSSSPATG
+531 
-544 SRRSARGGHRR
+544 
-555 TWRT
+555 

>member
-1 MAQPATEPAKGSSS
+1 MAHQHAPASHHPPT
-15 TPSPEHTEDAVTSVH
+15 VH
-30 PVDEKLHPSR
+30 PVDERPALKR

-60 LIIGQAVGLD
+60 LIVGQAVGLD
-70 IEGRTRL
+70 AAAQSRL
-77 IAASLLIAGIATLI
+77 IAASLLIAGLATLL
-91 QTIGVKGFVGNRL
+91 QTLGIAKFAGNRL

-115 APILAIAETNSEG
+115 TPMLAIAENTAKG
-128 GQLPAIYGAVMVAG
+128 HQLPAIYGAVMVAG
-142 VFCLAVGPFFGRLL
+142 AFCLAIGPFFGRLL

-177 VPVGWAQGGDKAAA
+177 VPVKWAQGGDATTP
-191 DFGAMRNLA
+191 DFGSLPNLA
-200 LAAFTLGVI
+200 LAAFTLLVI
-209 LVIQRFGKG
+209 LLVQRFTSG
-218 FVKQVALLFGLLIG
+218 FLKQVALLIGLLAG

-245 GLRSAPVAALPTPFA
+245 TLRQAPAAALPTPFA
-260 FGAPEFQP
+260 FGLPEFQP

-275 IVMLVLMTESS
+275 IVMLVLMTESC

-295 CDRRADSKVITRGLR
+295 CDRPSTPGTITRGLR
-310 TDGLATLVGPVF
+310 TDGIATLLGPVF
-322 GGFPTSA
+322 GTFPTSA

-345 YVVAVAG
+345 FVVAAAG
-352 ATLLVL
+352 GTLVFL
-358 GAFPVLGAVVSLVPM
+358 GAFPVLGGVVSLVPM

-394 LSEAG
+394 LSAAG
-399 LDDSSNIILVAV
+399 LEDSSNIILVAV
-411 ALGAGI
+411 SLGAGI
-417 IPLAAPTFY
+417 IPLAAPRFY
-426 AEFPAWAQTVLGSG
+426 ADFPAWAQTVLGSG

-452 LFFHHLGTRSRPRPR
+452 LFFHHLGTR
-467 HSNPPRVLPCPPR
+467 
-480 GDSTPRPRAAPK
+480 
-492 EKEAAW
+492 
-498 QHQRQPIASP
+498 
-508 SPRHPIASSSRTA
+508 
-521 PSRPSTRTTP
+521 RTTG
-531 STPRATSSSPATG
+531 AAVLSPAASG
-544 SRRSARGGHRR
+544 SG
-555 TWRT
+555 TQIP

>member
-1 MAQPATEPAKGSSS
+1 M
-15 TPSPEHTEDAVTSVH
+15 H
-30 PVDEKLHPSR
+30 PVDEKLPAAR
-40 LVPAALQH
+40 LLPAALQH

-70 IEGRTRL
+70 TAGMTRL
-77 IAASLLIAGIATLI
+77 IAASLLIAGLATLL
-91 QTIGVKGFVGNRL
+91 QTLGAGGFAGNRL

-115 APILAIAETNSEG
+115 APMLAIAETSAPG
-128 GQLPAIYGAVMVAG
+128 HQLPQIYGAVLVAG
-142 VFCLAVGPFFGRLL
+142 AFCLAVGPFFGRLL

-177 VPVGWAQGGDKAAA
+177 VPVAWAQGGDTDAA
-191 DFGAMRNLA
+191 DFGAMRYLA
-200 LAAFTLGVI
+200 LAAFTLAVI
-209 LVIQRFGKG
+209 LVIQRFGRG
-218 FVKQVALLFGLLIG
+218 FVKQVALLMGMFAG
-232 TLVAIPFGMADFS
+232 TLAAIPFGLADFS
-245 GLRSAPVAALPTPFA
+245 ALESAPLAALPTPFA
-260 FGAPEFQP
+260 FGHPEFQP
-268 AAILSLC
+268 AAVLSLC

-295 CDRRADSKVITRGLR
+295 CERPADGRTITRGLR
-310 TDGLATLVGPVF
+310 TDGVATLLGPVF

-337 SLTRVRSR
+337 SLTKVRSR
-345 YVVAVAG
+345 YVVAAAG
-352 ATLLVL
+352 CALLVL

-417 IPLAAPTFY
+417 IPLAAPAFY
-426 AEFPAWAQTVLGSG
+426 AGFPSWAQTVLGSG

-447 AVTLN
+447 AVLLN
-452 LFFHHLGTRSRPRPR
+452 LFFHHLGT
-467 HSNPPRVLPCPPR
+467 H
-480 GDSTPRPRAAPK
+480 
-492 EKEAAW
+492 
-498 QHQRQPIASP
+498 
-508 SPRHPIASSSRTA
+508 SRTA
-521 PSRPSTRTTP
+521 V
-531 STPRATSSSPATG
+531 ALKSS
-544 SRRSARGGHRR
+544 
-555 TWRT
+555 

>member
-1 MAQPATEPAKGSSS
+1 M
-15 TPSPEHTEDAVTSVH
+15 HTEDAVTSVH
-30 PVDEKLHPSR
+30 PVDEKLPVAR

-60 LIIGQAVGLD
+60 LIIGQACGLD
-70 IEGRTRL
+70 LAARTRL
-77 IAASLLIAGIATLI
+77 IAASLLIAGVATVL
-91 QTIGVKGFVGNRL
+91 QTIGVRGLVGNRL

-115 APILAIAETNSEG
+115 APILAIAETNSKG
-128 GQLPAIYGAVMVAG
+128 HQLPAIYGAVMVAG

-166 VITLIGVTLMP
+166 VITLIGVTLLP
-177 VPVGWAQGGDKAAA
+177 VPVSWAQGGDKTAP

-200 LAAFTLGVI
+200 LAGFTLAVI
-209 LVIQRFGKG
+209 LLIQRFGRG

-232 TLVAIPFGMADFS
+232 TLTAIPFGMADF
-245 GLRSAPVAALPTPFA
+245 GTLKSAPVAALPAPFG
-260 FGAPEFQP
+260 FGAPVFQP
-268 AAILSLC
+268 AAVLSLC

-295 CDRRADSKVITRGLR
+295 CGRRTDAQTLTRGLR
-310 TDGLATLVGPVF
+310 TDGIATLLGPVF

-352 ATLLVL
+352 GALLVL
-358 GAFPVLGAVVSLVPM
+358 GAFPVLGAVVSLVPL

-399 LDDSSNIILVAV
+399 LDDSSNIVLVAV

-426 AEFPAWAQTVLGSG
+426 AGFPAWAQTVLGSG

-447 AVTLN
+447 AVLLN
-452 LFFHHLGTRSRPRPR
+452 LFFHHLGTRS
-467 HSNPPRVLPCPPR
+467 
-480 GDSTPRPRAAPK
+480 G
-492 EKEAAW
+492 
-498 QHQRQPIASP
+498 
-508 SPRHPIASSSRTA
+508 
-521 PSRPSTRTTP
+521 
-531 STPRATSSSPATG
+531 SPAPALK
-544 SRRSARGGHRR
+544 SS
-555 TWRT
+555 

>member
-1 MAQPATEPAKGSSS
+1 MAQPAKGPATAPCS
-15 TPSPEHTEDAVTSVH
+15 TPPVHTEDAVTSVH
-30 PVDEKLHPSR
+30 PVDEKLRFSR

-60 LIIGQAVGLD
+60 LIIGQACGLD
-70 IEGRTRL
+70 IAARTRL
-77 IAASLLIAGIATLI
+77 IAASLLIAGVATIL
-91 QTIGVKGFVGNRL
+91 QTIGVKGVVGNRL

-115 APILAIAETNSEG
+115 APILAIAETNG
-128 GQLPAIYGAVMVAG
+128 KGHQLPAIYGAVMVAG
-142 VFCLAVGPFFGRLL
+142 AFCLALGPFFGRLL

-177 VPVGWAQGGDKAAA
+177 VPVSWAQGGDRTAA
-191 DFGAMRNLA
+191 DFGAMRHLA
-200 LAAFTLGVI
+200 LAGFTLAVI
-209 LVIQRFGKG
+209 LLIQRFGRG
-218 FVKQVALLFGLLIG
+218 FVKQVALLLGLLVG
-232 TLVAIPFGMADFS
+232 TLAALPFGMADFS
-245 GLRSAPVAALPTPFA
+245 GLTSAPVAALPTPFA

-268 AAILSLC
+268 AAVLSLC

-295 CDRRADSKVITRGLR
+295 CDRRADSGTITRGLR
-310 TDGLATLVGPVF
+310 TDGIATLLGPVF

-352 ATLLVL
+352 GTLLVL
-358 GAFPVLGAVVSLVPM
+358 GAFPVLGAVVSLVPL

-399 LDDSSNIILVAV
+399 LDDSSNIVLVAV

-426 AEFPAWAQTVLGSG
+426 AGFPAWAQTVLGSG

-447 AVTLN
+447 AVLLN
-452 LFFHHLGTRSRPRPR
+452 LFFHHLGTRSGPARP
-467 HSNPPRVLPCPPR
+467 
-480 GDSTPRPRAAPK
+480 APALK
-492 EKEAAW
+492 
-498 QHQRQPIASP
+498 
-508 SPRHPIASSSRTA
+508 SS
-521 PSRPSTRTTP
+521 
-531 STPRATSSSPATG
+531 
-544 SRRSARGGHRR
+544 
-555 TWRT
+555 

>member
-1 MAQPATEPAKGSSS
+1 MALPAKGPATAEGPCS
-15 TPSPEHTEDAVTSVH
+15 TPSSTAAPSQAACH
-30 PVDEKLHPSR
+30 PVDEKLPASR

-70 IEGRTRL
+70 AVGMTRL
-77 IAASLLIAGIATLI
+77 IAAGLLIAGCATIL
-91 QTIGVKGFVGNRL
+91 QTLGVRNFAGNRL

-115 APILAIAETNSEG
+115 APMLAIAETSAPG
-128 GQLPAIYGAVMVAG
+128 HQLPAIYGAVMVAG

-177 VPVGWAQGGDKAAA
+177 VPVSWAQGGDTTAA
-191 DFGAMRNLA
+191 DFGAMKYLA
-200 LAAFTLGVI
+200 LAGFTLVVV
-209 LVIQRFGKG
+209 LLFQRFGRG
-218 FVKQVALLFGLLIG
+218 FVKQVALLLGLLIG
-232 TLVAIPFGMADFS
+232 TLAAIPFGMADFTA
-245 GLRSAPVAALPTPFA
+245 LREAPVAALPAPFA

-295 CDRRADSKVITRGLR
+295 CERPSDGRTITRGLR
-310 TDGLATLVGPVF
+310 TDGIATLLGPVF

-352 ATLLVL
+352 GTLLVL
-358 GAFPVLGAVVSLVPM
+358 GAFPVLGAVVSMVPM

-426 AEFPAWAQTVLGSG
+426 AGFPAWAQTVLGSG

-447 AVTLN
+447 AVLLN
-452 LFFHHLGTRSRPRPR
+452 LFFHHLGTRSR
-467 HSNPPRVLPCPPR
+467 
-480 GDSTPRPRAAPK
+480 
-492 EKEAAW
+492 
-498 QHQRQPIASP
+498 Q
-508 SPRHPIASSSRTA
+508 TA
-521 PSRPSTRTTP
+521 P
-531 STPRATSSSPATG
+531 ALKSS
-544 SRRSARGGHRR
+544 
-555 TWRT
+555 

>member
-1 MAQPATEPAKGSSS
+1 MAQPATGPAEAPKPL
-15 TPSPEHTEDAVTSVH
+15 TATAVH
-30 PVDEKLHPSR
+30 PCDEKLPAAR

-70 IEGRTRL
+70 TAGMTRL
-77 IAASLLIAGIATLI
+77 IAASLLIAGLATI
-91 QTIGVKGFVGNRL
+91 VQTVGIGTFAGNRL

-115 APILAIAETNSEG
+115 APMLAIAETSAPG
-128 GQLPAIYGAVMVAG
+128 HQLPAIYGAVLVAG
-142 VFCLAVGPFFGRLL
+142 AFCLTVGPFFGQLL

-177 VPVGWAQGGDKAAA
+177 VPIAWAQGGDATAA
-191 DFGAMRNLA
+191 DFGAMKYLA
-200 LAAFTLGVI
+200 LAAFTLVVI
-209 LVIQRFGKG
+209 LLVQRFGRG
-218 FVKQVALLFGLLIG
+218 FLKQVALLVGMFVG
-232 TLVAIPFGMADFS
+232 TLAAIPFGLADFS
-245 GLRSAPVAALPTPFA
+245 ALKSAPLAALPTPFA
-260 FGAPEFQP
+260 FGAPEFHP

-295 CDRRADSKVITRGLR
+295 CERRTDGRTITRGLR
-310 TDGLATLVGPVF
+310 TDGIATLLGPVF

-345 YVVAVAG
+345 YVVAAAG
-352 ATLLVL
+352 GALLVL

-399 LDDSSNIILVAV
+399 LDDSSNIILVSV

-417 IPLAAPTFY
+417 IPLAAPAFY
-426 AEFPAWAQTVLGSG
+426 AGFPAWAQTVLGSG

-447 AVTLN
+447 AVVLN
-452 LFFHHLGTRSRPRPR
+452 LFFHHLGT
-467 HSNPPRVLPCPPR
+467 H
-480 GDSTPRPRAAPK
+480 
-492 EKEAAW
+492 
-498 QHQRQPIASP
+498 
-508 SPRHPIASSSRTA
+508 SRTA
-521 PSRPSTRTTP
+521 V
-531 STPRATSSSPATG
+531 ALKSS
-544 SRRSARGGHRR
+544 
-555 TWRT
+555 